1 MVEIKVIHGDI
12 TKMTVDAIV
21 NAANTS
27 LLGGGGVDG
36 AIHRAA
42 GPALLPVAHY
52 TVVQLVKP
60 KLRRA
65 FDYRRSM

>member
-21 NAANTS
+21 NAS
-27 LLGGGGVDG
+27 MVPFIGQLGQ
-36 AIHRAA
+36 HCW
-42 GPALLPVAHY
+42 LPVAHY